1 MKTKKSLILL
11 ASLAIILLVSVGAT
25 LAFLVDKSGPVENTF
40 VPGSVAVEVQES
52 FDNVTKTG
60 VKIKNTGN
68 VDAYIRV
75 AIIPT
80 WEDDEG
86 NPVGVSASLADL
98 TIDWGEKGGSG
109 TEAEPGNGWVKGTDG
124 FWYYTSPVAP
134 QDPTN
139 ILIDSATVN
148 TPNGYHM
155 NLQILAQS
163 IQAEGQDSKGNKPI
177 ELAWGVDIDNGK
189 LKSASINN

>member
-1 MKTKKSLILL
+1 MILL